1 MNEKEICNRIEVC
14 KKRINGY
21 LEVSNT
27 RMVNKYEN
35 EISKWER
42 LLDCLSLS
50 KSDRIKQLQDFEKGY
65 YTLLN
70 RIDIAIERLEGLCR
84 TGAIDVKSKS
94 LISNALNGCYGET
107 SIMKRAI
114 DNLDNSSMKIPT
126 KFETFYV
133 PSELMSK
140 TDLMFKSSLD
150 SLANAELT
158 ILENFLENSSNEKK
172 GS

>member
-1 MNEKEICNRIEVC
+1 MNEEEICNRIEVC

-50 KSDRIKQLQDFEKGY
+50 QSDRIKQLQDFEKGY

-84 TGAIDVKSKS
+84 TGAIDVESKS
-94 LISNALNGCYGET
+94 LISNVLNGCYGET
-107 SIMKRAI
+107 STMKCAI
-114 DNLDNSSMKIPT
+114 DNLDNSSMKIPV
-126 KFETFYV
+126 KFGTYHV
-133 PSELMSK
+133 PPELMHK
-140 TDLMFKSSLD
+140 ADLRLNRLLD

-158 ILENFLENSSNEKK
+158 ILKNSLENSSNEKK